1 MINEESRPLTK
12 GIFQFADMPSDQ
24 KLISFDQYLLCVVQF
39 ASLTKPELFQY
50 VFDLYDDDKSGT
62 LDEREFMRLSAE
74 LQSKQFHFPKNV
86 ETAMRMLQSKEAV
99 RTGSDDGLVDLGQFM
114 TFSRY
119 FPVAFYPIVNMQKNV
134 RAATMGESF
143 WAKVVGRKMKVQ
155 ELVSYMRRNHGAV
168 PELTS
173 SERFWSIFSNET
185 FAIRKRAGELYGME
199 LAHRRELGWDPGD
212 A

>member
-1 MINEESRPLTK
+1 MINEESRSLTK

-24 KLISFDQYLLCVVQF
+24 KRISFDQYLLCVVQF

-62 LDEREFMRLSAE
+62 LDEHEFMRMSIE

-86 ETAMRMLQSKEAV
+86 ETALRMLQSKEAV
-99 RTGSDDGLVDLGQFM
+99 RAGSDDGLVDLGQFM

-134 RAATMGESF
+134 RASTMGESF
-143 WAKVVGRKMKVQ
+143 WARVVGRKMKVQ
-155 ELVSYMRRNHGAV
+155 ELVSFMRRNHGAV
-168 PELTS
+168 PELTA
-173 SERFWSIFSNET
+173 SERFWNIFSNET
-185 FAIRKRAGELYGME
+185 FVIRKRAGELYGLE
-199 LAHRRELGWDPGD
+199 LAHRRELGWSPVD